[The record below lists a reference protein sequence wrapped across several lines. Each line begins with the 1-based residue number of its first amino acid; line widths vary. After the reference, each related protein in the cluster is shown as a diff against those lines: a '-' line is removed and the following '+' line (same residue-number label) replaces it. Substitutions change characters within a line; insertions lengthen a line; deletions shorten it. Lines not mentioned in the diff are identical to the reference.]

1 MRGVARILASP
12 AGLFLLTYETEGPI
26 DQEYSFSFDLVPFDL
41 ESGTPGEAIC
51 EEVVDVAPAG
61 NGGVVILRHNADGH
75 EMEVLRWTHS
85 AGLELVMAELGDAY
99 SFIAMDNSQSA
110 LYLATFNRADRIDIS
125 TRERH
130 SILGSAGT
138 IQLEGFLLRAGRI
151 YAYDAISKKLLIMD
165 PEVEREQPTLSLV
178 NIDGNADPR
187 IVYARQQVSKG
198 YPQMAFEFSDIPT
211 QRLNLALMSG
221 EGDLDILCMHMDDY
235 GVLS

>member
-1 MRGVARILASP
+1 M
-12 AGLFLLTYETEGPI
+12 
-26 DQEYSFSFDLVPFDL
+26 
-41 ESGTPGEAIC
+41 
-51 EEVVDVAPAG
+51 
-61 NGGVVILRHNADGH
+61 
-75 EMEVLRWTHS
+75 
-85 AGLELVMAELGDAY
+85 
-99 SFIAMDNSQSA
+99 
-110 LYLATFNRADRIDIS
+110 
-125 TRERH
+125 
-130 SILGSAGT
+130 
-138 IQLEGFLLRAGRI
+138 LRAGRI